1 MEINIFILL
10 FLIGVVLIILGVHIT
25 EDGLGEFGVVI
36 VGIALLGIF
45 INIGILI
52 HGRTFDDKIEM
63 YEEENLRI
71 EQSVN
76 VLVKDYYKHESDTY
90 SSLKPENA
98 VLFASAYPE
107 LQGNDLAMKQ
117 LVDVKDVV
125 LGDKKPFANLNPAEI
140 PVELH
145 TYSYKTIRDC
155 HKCVYEVGCHG
166 NPVGCKRY
174 KRDALDGGYYG

>member
-1 MEINIFILL
+1 MFIL
-10 FLIGVVLIILGVHIT
+10 FFFIGVVLIILGVYIT

-36 VGIALLGIF
+36 VGIALFGIF

-52 HGRTFDDKIEM
+52 YGRTFDDKIEM

-107 LQGNDLAMKQ
+107 LQSNDLAMKQ
-117 LVDVKDVV
+117 LEIYVENN
-125 LGDKKPFANLNPAEI
+125 DKIKELKEDQINLSRNRFW
-140 PVELH
+140 L
-145 TYSYKTIRDC
+145 YFGR
-155 HKCVYEVGCHG
+155 
-166 NPVGCKRY
+166 
-174 KRDALDGGYYG
+174 

>member
-1 MEINIFILL
+1 MFIL
-10 FLIGVVLIILGVHIT
+10 FFFIGVVLIILGVYIT

-52 HGRTFDDKIEM
+52 YGRTFDDKIEM

-117 LVDVKDVV
+117 LEVYVDNNNKI
-125 LGDKKPFANLNPAEI
+125 K
-140 PVELH
+140 ELKEDQIDLSRNRFWL
-145 TYSYKTIRDC
+145 YFGR
-155 HKCVYEVGCHG
+155 
-166 NPVGCKRY
+166 
-174 KRDALDGGYYG
+174 